1 MLRGPK
7 SRGGGG
13 GGGIDGGEEDGDGGD
28 DGGDSG
34 AVIEDLVPRNNIAA
48 QLTPELLDMIKVYFF
63 S

>member
-1 MLRGPK
+1 M
-7 SRGGGG
+7 
-13 GGGIDGGEEDGDGGD
+13 EEDGEGGD

-48 QLTPELLDMIKVYFF
+48 QLTPELLDMIKVTCLSLFIKFIY